1 MENELIE
8 TPNTNV
14 AVMREPV
21 EVIKEAKKAAESL
34 MEIVSQKKKPV
45 MINNEQYLEFED
57 WQTLARF
64 YGLTVKVVKT
74 GLVEIGGVQGYE
86 STAEVIRNLDG
97 MVVSAAESMC
107 LNDERLWKDKPL
119 FQLRSMAQTRSCAKA
134 LRNVLAWVAVLAGFK
149 PTPAEEMQDVNNS
162 GKTPVDPPKSKSNG
176 TVISEKQ
183 GKRLLA
189 IANSNGY
196 SRDIVKEYVL
206 ANHGLEHLHD
216 IPINKYEE
224 IVAHFEEKE
233 SE

>member
-1 MENELIE
+1 MKDELIE

-14 AVMREPV
+14 AIMREPG

-86 STAEVIRNLDG
+86 STAEVIRNVDG

-107 LNDERLWKDKPL
+107 LNDESLWKNKPL

-149 PTPAEEMQDVNNS
+149 PTPAEEMQDV
-162 GKTPVDPPKSKSNG
+162 KPNG
-176 TVISEKQ
+176 SQTNGNIITEKQ

-189 IANSNGY
+189 IASTNGF
-196 SRDIVKEYVL
+196 SRDLVKEYVL
-206 ANHGLEHLHD
+206 KVHKLEHLHD
-216 IPINKYEE
+216 IPTSKYDE
-224 IVAHFEEKE
+224 IVKHFEEE
-233 SE
+233 AGND